1 MRGVREALRRSA
13 VEGKLRCERK
23 AGAFL
28 AGVQK
33 HKGGRP
39 GKTGNGVLPVLDDHG
54 VSKMQSSRWQR
65 LASIPDDEFDATR
78 RPQSRRRRPQAASNR
93 WGATPRGRGADR
105 ASNPTG
111 GAGVPLGTTSDG

>member
-1 MRGVREALRRSA
+1 MRGVREALRRST

-33 HKGGRP
+33 RKNQYA
-39 GKTGNGVLPVLDDHG
+39 GNAPLPALQDHG

-65 LASIPDDEFDATR
+65 LASIPDDEFDAIEIEGTSRVGFKR
-78 RPQSRRRRPQAASNR
+78 RPAGRPGVGTRTNYEIFCDVRHIRQQAR
-93 WGATPRGRGADR
+93 
-105 ASNPTG
+105 
-111 GAGVPLGTTSDG
+111 

>member
-65 LASIPDDEFDATR
+65 LASIPDDEFDAIEIEGTSRVGFKR
-78 RPQSRRRRPQAASNR
+78 RPAGRPGVGTRTNYEIFCDVRHIRQQAR
-93 WGATPRGRGADR
+93 
-105 ASNPTG
+105 
-111 GAGVPLGTTSDG
+111 